1 MAELDLSEKYTKI
14 ADMNTRSSTMQGVVN
29 QAAAAAPGDVFTP
42 RDFLH
47 LGNRAAVDQSLS
59 RVARTGTLRR
69 LCRGLYDKPR
79 VHPTLGLLSPVPDTI
94 AAALARETGS
104 QWQVSAARAANML
117 GLSQQVPAQL
127 VYLTDGPA
135 RRVKVGHQVVVLKHT
150 ARKNMAGAGS
160 QAGLVVQA
168 LRYLGRRNASADA
181 LRQVPNLDTAAI
193 RGLAPDVAGWMRPI
207 LAGAG
212 LPA

>member
-1 MAELDLSEKYTKI
+1 MST
-14 ADMNTRSSTMQGVVN
+14 NPSTMQAVVS
-29 QAAAAAPGDVFTP
+29 QVSAAAAGDVFTP

-47 LGNRAAVDQSLS
+47 HGNRAAVDQALS
-59 RVARTGTLRR
+59 RLARKGTLRR

-79 VHPTLGLLSPVPDTI
+79 VHPTLGLLSPAPDTI

-135 RRVKVGHQVVVLKHT
+135 RRVKVGRQVVVLKHT
-150 ARKNMAGAGS
+150 ARKNLAGAGS
-160 QAGLVVQA
+160 QAGVVVQA
-168 LRYLGRRNASADA
+168 LRYLGRRHATAAA
-181 LRQVPNLDTAAI
+181 LRQVPNLDTAAL
-193 RGLAPDVAGWMRPI
+193 RRLAPDVTGWMSPI
-207 LAGAG
+207 LASAG